1 MQPPRSGANAAEPT
15 KVAYEDEPKVLQR
28 VFMRGLI
35 VFFAVIVGSLP
46 ALAQYQGMTQ
56 DQCRRLKGSQQ
67 RLTCL
72 GQVRPPPPG
81 PSNAGPFGP
90 VGLLPQVQPV
100 AQPAP
105 AAAKPPERP
114 AGNARA
120 SRKSGGR

>member
-1 MQPPRSGANAAEPT
+1 VRHLALADPT
-15 KVAYEDEPKVLQR
+15 KVAYEEKTKASRR
-28 VFMRGLI
+28 VFMRGSI
-35 VFFAVIVGSLP
+35 VLFTVLMGGLP

-56 DQCRRLKGSQQ
+56 DQCRRLKDAQQ

-100 AQPAP
+100 AQPP
-105 AAAKPPERP
+105 PVAAKPSDRP

-120 SRKSGGR
+120 NRKPGVR

>member
-1 MQPPRSGANAAEPT
+1 MGRHRALVECA
-15 KVAYEDEPKVLQR
+15 KVAYEENTKGSQR
-28 VFMRGLI
+28 VVMRGSIVLI
-35 VFFAVIVGSLP
+35 TILVGSLP

-56 DQCRRLKGSQQ
+56 EQCRRLKGSQQ

-100 AQPAP
+100 AQPPP
-105 AAAKPPERP
+105 AAAKPPDRP
-114 AGNARA
+114 AGNARPN
-120 SRKSGGR
+120 RKSGGR